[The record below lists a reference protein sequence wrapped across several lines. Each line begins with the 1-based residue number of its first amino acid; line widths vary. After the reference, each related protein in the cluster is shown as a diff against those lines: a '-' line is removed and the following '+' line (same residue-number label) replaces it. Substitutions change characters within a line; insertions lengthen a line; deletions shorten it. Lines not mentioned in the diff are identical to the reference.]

1 MSLYLW
7 IKCLER
13 ALKERPQMCPPSCT
27 AVMSHHGR
35 QHGCQHHD
43 GSTCLTCSHSPE
55 TCAVLCH
62 HLKLLAEPF
71 SPVSWQAASRTAP
84 EASQVKQDAV
94 ALAAAEQMLAACGG
108 AAVPTDEE
116 QKQAII
122 TCRRL
127 LLELASIK
135 VNLPC
140 TPSKLSKCCRWL
152 CNLRCRAVVHL

>member
-1 MSLYLW
+1 M
-7 IKCLER
+7 
-13 ALKERPQMCPPSCT
+13 
-27 AVMSHHGR
+27 
-35 QHGCQHHD
+35 
-43 GSTCLTCSHSPE
+43 
-55 TCAVLCH
+55 CH

-71 SPVSWQAASRTAP
+71 SPVSWQGASRTAP

-108 AAVPTDEE
+108 AAVPTDAE

-122 TCRRL
+122 TCRRM

-140 TPSKLSKCCRWL
+140 TPSCLVL
-152 CNLRCRAVVHL
+152 C

>member
-1 MSLYLW
+1 M
-7 IKCLER
+7 
-13 ALKERPQMCPPSCT
+13 
-27 AVMSHHGR
+27 
-35 QHGCQHHD
+35 
-43 GSTCLTCSHSPE
+43 
-55 TCAVLCH
+55 CH

-71 SPVSWQAASRTAP
+71 TPVSWQGASRTAP

-122 TCRRL
+122 TCRRM

-140 TPSKLSKCCRWL
+140 TASSNAWLPVKMLRLVLQSALHSSCASVNQQIIAMMPLRLCGKCCTSAPGFVDMRVDQSGGSWPTAERKSAQCL
-152 CNLRCRAVVHL
+152 W